1 MKNFPVERFTREEAW
16 FIEPFFTN
24 LDKNVFAAKY
34 LPSEVLGALA
44 SRYSRSV
51 KGVRRLFYDE
61 YIKPIIEPDLPSFA
75 STFAKASVDKKASEG
90 KEGARDRREAE
101 VMKKELIGFVEY
113 LHTHGGWEAV
123 VNSRRARDFFS
134 KWLAAYGDDSI
145 AQMAG
150 AHIFFENVSNIATKF
165 LEDFRI
171 GFAPLEKSTRYVL
184 FDEKVGGKWRYYVD
198 PDLARSSYGLEY
210 KKTMDMLFRRYAQ
223 SIEPLSKYL
232 RKIFPQEKDQSD
244 RAYRETIKAKTCDVL
259 RAYLPAATLTNV
271 GFFGVGQALEY
282 VLTKSFASPIA
293 EIRQL
298 AREAQIELNKVIPS
312 LVDRASSPR
321 GKIYQRYVRNTE
333 RDLEVL
339 AKKYISSR
347 HSGDPAKPETSE
359 SKSEDS
365 GQALRLHS
373 GQLKGSE
380 LYRTARMTE
389 SGIELVEWDTDAE
402 DKIIA
407 SLLYR
412 YSNSTYYDV
421 KDQVSK
427 LTPKQKLA
435 IIKKAVAR
443 RGVRQHRLVR
453 AFENT
458 YYKFDIIA
466 NFGAYRDLHRHRML
480 TQERQRFTTEL
491 GFDVPH
497 DLLMAKMAK
506 PYIDAVKK
514 VDRLYRRVKKRY
526 PDQAQYLVMMGNR
539 IRWYQWENLRE
550 LGWEAELRTGPQ
562 GHPDYR
568 LIEHQKVEAVRAVH
582 PSLVQALKFVDFNK
596 YDLARRESEK
606 RIDRKLEAVRRNT

>member
-1 MKNFPVERFTREEAW
+1 MVAKMNNLMVEKFTKEEAW

-24 LDKNVFAAKY
+24 LNKNVFAAKY

-44 SRYSRSV
+44 SRYSRSA

-61 YIKPIIEPDLPSFA
+61 YIKPIIEPDLEGA
-75 STFAKASVDKKASEG
+75 DKKSI
-90 KEGARDRREAE
+90 REAE
-101 VMKKELIGFVEY
+101 IMKKELVGFVDY
-113 LHTHGGWEAV
+113 LHTHGGFEAV
-123 VNSRRARDFFS
+123 VNSKRARDFFS

-150 AHIFFENVSNIATKF
+150 AHVFFENVSNIATKF

-184 FDEKVGGKWRYYVD
+184 FDEKIGGKWRYYVD
-198 PDLARSSYGLEY
+198 PDIAKSSYGSEY
-210 KKTMDMLFRRYAQ
+210 KKTMDMLFRRYAG

-232 RKIFPQEKDQSD
+232 KKIFPQEKDQSD

-271 GFFGVGQALEY
+271 GFFGVGQAFEY
-282 VLTKSFASPIA
+282 VLTKSFASPLA
-293 EIRQL
+293 EIRNL
-298 AREAQIELNKVIPS
+298 ARDAQTELNKVIPS

-321 GKIYQRYVRNTE
+321 GKIYQRFVKSTE
-333 RDLEVL
+333 RDLEKL
-339 AKKYISSR
+339 AGKYV
-347 HSGDPAKPETSE
+347 A
-359 SKSEDS
+359 DS
-365 GQALRLHS
+365 GQA
-373 GQLKGSE
+373 
-380 LYRTARMTE
+380 RMTD
-389 SGIELVEWDTDAE
+389 SGVELVDFDPEAE

-407 SLLYR
+407 SLLYKYAGVS
-412 YSNSTYYDV
+412 YSRVLANVQKMSRRE
-421 KDQVSK
+421 K
-427 LTPKQKLA
+427 LFV
-435 IIKKAVAR
+435 IKKVVAGR
-443 RGVRQHRLVR
+443 KVRQHRLVR

-458 YYKFDIIA
+458 YYKFDIVA

-491 GFDVPH
+491 GFDIPH
-497 DLLMAKMAK
+497 DLEMANMAK
-506 PYIDAVKK
+506 PYIDAAKK
-514 VDRLYRRVKKRY
+514 VDKLYRRIKKRH

-550 LGWEAELRTGPQ
+550 LAWEAELRTGPQ

-568 LIEHQKVEAVRAVH
+568 IVEHQKVEAVKAIH
-582 PSLVQALKFVDFNK
+582 SSLVEALKFVDFNK

-606 RIDRKLEAVRRNT
+606 RIDRKLGNTK

>member
-1 MKNFPVERFTREEAW
+1 MAFKMNNLTQEKFSKEEAW

-44 SRYSRSV
+44 SRYSRSA

-61 YIKPIIEPDLPSFA
+61 YIKPIIEPNLEGA
-75 STFAKASVDKKASEG
+75 DKKSI
-90 KEGARDRREAE
+90 REAG
-101 VMKKELIGFVEY
+101 VMKKELMGFVDY
-113 LHTHGGWEAV
+113 LHAHGGFDAV
-123 VNSRRARDFFS
+123 VNSKRARDFFS

-145 AQMAG
+145 AQLAG
-150 AHIFFENVSNIATKF
+150 AHIFYEDVSNIVTQF

-184 FDEKVGGKWRYYVD
+184 FDEKVGGRWRYFVD
-198 PDLARSSYGLEY
+198 PDIARSTFGPEY
-210 KKTMDMLFRRYAQ
+210 KKTMDMLFRRYAE

-232 RKIFPQEKDQSD
+232 KKVFPQEKDQTD

-271 GFFGVGQALEY
+271 GFFGVGQAFEY

-293 EIRQL
+293 EIREL
-298 AREAQIELNKVIPS
+298 AKEAQAELNKVIPS
-312 LVDRASSPR
+312 MVGRASSPR
-321 GKIYQRYVRNTE
+321 GKIYQRYVKNTE

-339 AKKYISSR
+339 AKKLIKFDSR
-347 HSGDPAKPETSE
+347 EFENGV
-359 SKSEDS
+359 
-365 GQALRLHS
+365 
-373 GQLKGSE
+373 
-380 LYRTARMTE
+380 
-389 SGIELVEWDTDAE
+389 ELVEWDSDAE
-402 DKIIA
+402 DKIVA
-407 SLLYR
+407 SIFYK
-412 YSNSTYYDV
+412 YSNAPFGQIR
-421 KDQVSK
+421 DQVSK
-427 LTPKQKLA
+427 LLPKQRLA
-435 IIKKAVAR
+435 VIKKAVAG

-458 YYKFDIIA
+458 YYKFDIVA

-491 GFDVPH
+491 GFDIPH
-497 DLLMAKMAK
+497 DLEMAKMAK
-506 PYIDAVKK
+506 PYVDAAKK
-514 VDRLYRRVKKRY
+514 VDKLYRRIKRRY

-568 LIEHQKVEAVRAVH
+568 IVEHQKVEAVKAVH
-582 PSLVQALKFVDFNK
+582 PSLVEALKFVDFNK

-606 RIDRKLEAVRRNT
+606 RIDRKLGNAK